1 MIQRVTC
8 SPSLGVVA
16 LAAVGPD
23 GRLLLGPDGS
33 GLLLGPDRVKLVTS
47 SGRPV
52 LSDKGTQLGLA
63 PDGELKMIKSIKH
76 EPMVWGFA

>member
-1 MIQRVTC
+1 M
-8 SPSLGVVA
+8 A

-33 GLLLGPDRVKLVTS
+33 RLLLGPDRVKLVTS

-63 PDGELKMIKSIKH
+63 PDGEILLFFY
-76 EPMVWGFA
+76 GFMFRVLLL